1 MTTSDF
7 LQAIEDNHRAVDA
20 FTKGDAA
27 PLGALYSRADD
38 ATLANPFGPPV
49 RGWEQIEQT
58 MTRAAT
64 HYREG
69 KVTGFERVSAYEAED
84 LAYVVEL
91 EQFLAK
97 VGGAS
102 ERTPLALRV
111 TTIFRRED
119 GAWRIVHRHADP
131 ITSPR
136 SPDSIV
142 PS

>member
-69 KVTGFERVSAYEAED
+69 EVTGFERVSAYETED

-91 EQFLAK
+91 EQFLTK
-97 VGGAS
+97 LGGAT
-102 ERTPLALRV
+102 ERTSLALRV

-136 SPDSIV
+136 SPESIV

>member
-1 MTTSDF
+1 MTTPDF

-20 FTKGDAA
+20 FVKGDPA
-27 PLGALYSRADD
+27 PLGALYSRQDD

-58 MTRAAT
+58 MARAAT
-64 HYREG
+64 HYQQGEA
-69 KVTGFERVSAYEAED
+69 TGFTRVSAYEAED

-91 EQFLAK
+91 EQFLTQL
-97 VGGAS
+97 GGAN

-136 SPDSIV
+136 TPESIV

>member
-1 MTTSDF
+1 MTSDF
-7 LQAIEDNHRAVDA
+7 LQAIEDNHRAADA
-20 FTKGDAA
+20 FVNGDPA
-27 PLGALYSRADD
+27 PLGALYSRAED
-38 ATLANPFGPPV
+38 ATLANPFGSPV

-58 MTRAAT
+58 MARAAT

-69 KVTGFERVSAYEAED
+69 KATDFTRVSAYEAAD

-91 EQFLAK
+91 EQFLTK
-97 VGGAS
+97 VGGSS
-102 ERTPLALRV
+102 ERTSLALRV

-136 SPDSIV
+136 TPESLVS
-142 PS
+142 S